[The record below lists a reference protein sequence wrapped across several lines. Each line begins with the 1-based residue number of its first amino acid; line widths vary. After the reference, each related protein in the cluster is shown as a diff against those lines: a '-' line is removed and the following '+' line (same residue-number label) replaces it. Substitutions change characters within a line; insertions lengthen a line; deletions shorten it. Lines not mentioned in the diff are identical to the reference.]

1 MLLYEII
8 ETDEGLAVAE
18 MHPGVGP
25 DEVAAA
31 RGAVLIDPGPYRT
44 FEDAYDALVALQT
57 EEEEEE
63 EQA

>member
-1 MLLYEII
+1 MLLYKII

-18 MHPGVGP
+18 MHPGVSP

-31 RGAVLIDPGPYRT
+31 RGGMLVDPGPYRT

-57 EEEEEE
+57 DEEEDEEP
-63 EQA
+63 A

>member
-18 MHPGVGP
+18 MHPGVSP

-31 RGAVLIDPGPYRT
+31 QRAVLIDPGPYRT
-44 FEDAYDALVALQT
+44 FDDAYDAMVALQS
-57 EEEEEE
+57 EEEEDDE
-63 EQA
+63 A

>member
-18 MHPGVGP
+18 MHSGVGP
-25 DEVAAA
+25 NEVAAA
-31 RGAVLIDPGPYRT
+31 HGGVLIDPGPYTT
-44 FEDAYDALVALQT
+44 FEDAYDAMLALQA
-57 EEEEEE
+57 EEDEEA